1 MLHGQAIVDAY
12 RESAMHCIISMKL
25 FLSAAVF
32 FTFFLAGSSANEII
46 SEQPAEQPKAKSPR
60 QVTLTTRS
68 QYPQIRLGTYTLVC
82 NDDLEARKADA
93 EAIMQVKIEFPRAVQ
108 TKEADRFERIL
119 AREFVFRAADEFY
132 GRADYIR
139 ERANNKD
146 TVMTTDYENVVL
158 QFVGDVALLT
168 YRNIVVMEPG
178 GPEHTAHMTWADILV
193 KENGQWKFRAVH
205 LIDSK

>member
-1 MLHGQAIVDAY
+1 
-12 RESAMHCIISMKL
+12 
-25 FLSAAVF
+25 
-32 FTFFLAGSSANEII
+32 LAGSSANEII

-82 NDDLEARKADA
+82 NDDLEARKADT

>member
-1 MLHGQAIVDAY
+1 MLPGQAMVDAY

-46 SEQPAEQPKAKSPR
+46 SEQPAEKPKAKSPR
-60 QVTLTTRS
+60 QVILATRS
-68 QYPQIRLGTYTLVC
+68 QYPQVRLSTYTLIC
-82 NDDLEARKADA
+82 DDELEARKAEA
-93 EAIMQVKIEFPRAVQ
+93 EAVMQVKIELPQAVQ

-119 AREFVFRAADEFY
+119 ALDFVFRAKDQFY
-132 GRADYIR
+132 DRADYIR
-139 ERANNKD
+139 ERVNNKD
-146 TVMTTDYENVVL
+146 TVMTADYENVVL
-158 QFVGDVALLT
+158 QFVGDMAFLT
-168 YRNIVVMEPG
+168 YRNIVVMKPG

-193 KENGQWKFRAVH
+193 KEDGQWKFRAVH